1 MSRIKLQNVNLAY
14 PIYDPHYKSIKVH
27 LLQKVPVGGTISR
40 QENHKASI
48 IALKNVSLDLV
59 EGDRLALLG
68 NNGAGKSTLL
78 RVLAGVYVPQTGCVN
93 IDGKV
98 STLFDVGLGMDPSAS
113 GYENIILRGLIMGLS
128 RKEID
133 EKTEAIA
140 EFSQLGSFMDMPI
153 RTYSSGMTL
162 RLAFSISTHIDP
174 DILLMDEW
182 IGTGDE
188 QFQERAKVRLNEFV
202 MKSNILVLATHRIEL
217 VQSLCNKAILL
228 HQGEII
234 DAGETDKIINSYQA
248 MI

>member
-1 MSRIKLQNVNLAY
+1 MNLAY
-14 PIYDPHYKSIKVH
+14 PIYDPHYKSIKQRI
-27 LLQKVPVGGTISR
+27 LQKVPIGGTISS
-40 QENHKASI
+40 QENQNASI
-48 IALKNVSLDLV
+48 IALKNISIDLF

-78 RVLAGVYVPQTGCVN
+78 RVLAGVYVPQAGSVSIT
-93 IDGKV
+93 GKV
-98 STLFDVGLGMDPSAS
+98 STLFDVGLGMDPSAN

-133 EKTEAIA
+133 ERTEDIA
-140 EFSQLGSFMDMPI
+140 EFSQLGSFLNMPI

-182 IGTGDE
+182 IGAGDE
-188 QFQERAKVRLNEFV
+188 QFQESAKERLDEFV
-202 MKSNILVLATHRIEL
+202 MKSNILVLATHRMDL
-217 VQSLCNKAILL
+217 VKNLCNKAILL
-228 HQGEII
+228 HQGEIVK
-234 DAGETDKIINSYQA
+234 AGESDEIIDSYLA